1 MDGEES
7 ERGVEDWARRRVEG
21 WCYLDE
27 GRGREELFLSFRVR
41 GGGGGPRIR
50 QIEVYPLEQREQG
63 SRGRGGGALLE
74 EMERRCRS
82 E

>member
-7 ERGVEDWARRRVEG
+7 QRGGWKIGRGGEG
-21 WCYLDE
+21 WCYLDG